1 MLPRS
6 LICLMIAIATA
17 ACGNGRPPTPS
28 PPGTGGETI
37 TGRERIGWEQ
47 PASSTSE
54 LATFRYAVYVDG
66 ARAEISGTS
75 CAPTAGASGFACSGA
90 LPPMAPGA
98 HTLEL
103 AAFYESGGIVESAK
117 SAPLR
122 VTVTG
127 STSPVDATP
136 LQPGDVVT
144 TSDGVRLT
152 AELLVSGL
160 EDLVDVAV
168 APGGRLVIAER
179 AGRVRIVSGDI
190 VLEALAAGGGSPT
203 RLRQGY
209 GEFAEALR
217 AEAKGLRYASPD
229 GGLLS
234 LALDPN
240 FSDTGHLFVVHA
252 AGDVFR
258 LIRYRLADDR
268 LIDRMAVIRDVPA
281 SADPSAAV
289 RFGPDGKLYVAFD
302 DGGSRDASARM
313 SEWTGK
319 ILRLN
324 PDGRT
329 PDDQPAASPVFW
341 AGLRSTWGLDWTT
354 EDGTLWIAEQGPDG
368 LERIRGWWPE
378 PSVRA
383 APSSARPTCCP
394 GRSARAGW
402 RSIVGTRFA
411 SSPATSSSQA
421 ATPATSCASA
431 SILRIRCG
439 RCRRSACWKEGSERC
454 GPSQSP
460 TARCMWRAPLGCGAC
475 PWRGRRTR
483 DEISAETRGTR
494 RHAEKTRAPSAP
506 RCSRSV
512 TSATSATS
520 TISARPPPR
529 PG

>member
-368 LERIRGWWPE
+368 LERIRALVAGAERPRRAVQRASYVLPRPLGARGMAFYRGDE
-378 PSVRA
+378 IRQFAGDLFLAGRDAGYLLRVRFDPSDPLRAMSSERLLEGRIGEVRA
-383 APSSARPTCCP
+383 VAVAD
-394 GRSARAGW
+394 GALY
-402 RSIVGTRFA
+402 V
-411 SSPATSSSQA
+411 
-421 ATPATSCASA
+421 ASA
-431 SILRIRCG
+431 TGVWRLSLEGTEDTG
-439 RCRRSACWKEGSERC
+439 R
-454 GPSQSP
+454 
-460 TARCMWRAPLGCGAC
+460 
-475 PWRGRRTR
+475 
-483 DEISAETRGTR
+483 D
-494 RHAEKTRAPSAP
+494 
-506 RCSRSV
+506 
-512 TSATSATS
+512 
-520 TISARPPPR
+520 
-529 PG
+529 